1 MSVLNTDNPDFIVW
15 EHEKLC
21 FDILGGIRM
30 EGLDRLRVTLRV
42 RFDQEVIRHNLDLY
56 NDDALTKLVR
66 KCAERFEM
74 SSSYMYPV
82 VGQLVNLL
90 EDYRIKA
97 IQEAKE
103 TTVVKK
109 ELTPEEAKA
118 AKQLLCSKNLLS
130 DINDLIG
137 KGGVIGEV
145 DNRLLMYI
153 IFTSRLMANPLHI
166 ISMGASGTGK
176 SHLQESVAA
185 LLPPE
190 DCMSITDLSPSSFYY
205 FKPNEL
211 SHKLLLIEDLDGAK
225 RVLYPLRELQSKK
238 YITKT
243 FVEKTRQGLRTTS
256 RTVYGP
262 VCVAGCTT
270 QEQIYE
276 DNSNR
281 SFLIYI
287 DDSEDQD
294 QLIMDYQRTI
304 SAGTRGEVAQEQAK
318 VLLQNSQRILE
329 PLKVVNPFASQL
341 VLPKSVFK
349 PRRTNAHYLHFIEA
363 VTFLHQAQR
372 TLHVSKETGE
382 QWIETTIEDI
392 QNANVLMKDILL
404 KKSDKL
410 SPAVRSYFEQLK
422 SYLKRKKRNTF
433 THTDISYGLEM
444 SLTRV
449 KRYHYA
455 LMDNNYLK
463 MKKVKGKKAN
473 QYQVVSYQEYKELQ
487 SHLDNELNKALDN
500 IKKNNRPK
508 RTRKTTP
515 KMDG

>member
-1 MSVLNTDNPDFIVW
+1 MSKSTRTVASQALTTENPDFIVW

-42 RFDQEVIRHNLDLY
+42 RFDQAVIRHNLDLY

-82 VGQLVNLL
+82 IGQLINLL

-109 ELTPEEAKA
+109 VLTPDEVENATV
-118 AKQLLCSKNLLS
+118 LLKSKNLLS
-130 DINDLIG
+130 KISSLIG
-137 KGGVIGEV
+137 QGGVIGEV

-304 SAGTRGEVAQEQAK
+304 SAGTRGEAAQEQAK

-372 TLHVSKETGE
+372 TRQINKETGE
-382 QWIETTIEDI
+382 EWIETTIEDI
-392 QNANVLMKDILL
+392 RNANVLMKDILL
-404 KKSDKL
+404 KKSDRL
-410 SPAVRSYFEQLK
+410 NPATRRYFEQLK
-422 SYLKRKKRNTF
+422 IYLKKAR
-433 THTDISYGLEM
+433 
-444 SLTRV
+444 
-449 KRYHYA
+449 
-455 LMDNNYLK
+455 
-463 MKKVKGKKAN
+463 KVKFTSLDIAFGLSRSLKTIQRYNQVLVDNGYFKTSNKKASRTLI
-473 QYQVVSYQEYKELQ
+473 YQIADKQEYIRLEKGI
-487 SHLDNELNKALDN
+487 SVALDDALKAIEN
-500 IKKNNRPK
+500 RLKK
-508 RTRKTTP
+508 
-515 KMDG
+515 

>member
-1 MSVLNTDNPDFIVW
+1 MKELNTQNPDFIVW

-30 EGLDRLRVTLRV
+30 EGLDRLRITLRV
-42 RFDQEVIRHNLDLY
+42 RFDQMVIRHNLDLY

-74 SSSYMYPV
+74 SSAYLYPV
-82 VGQLVNLL
+82 IGQLVNLL

-109 ELTPEEAKA
+109 ELSEVEKVEALK
-118 AKQLLCSKNLLS
+118 LLNSKNLLS
-130 DINDLIG
+130 DISDLIG
-137 KGGVIGEV
+137 QGGVIGEV
-145 DNRLLMYI
+145 ENRLLMYI

-190 DCMSITDLSPSSFYY
+190 DCMSITDLSPNSFYY

-211 SHKLLLIEDLDGAK
+211 SHKLLLIEDLEGAK
-225 RVLYPLRELQSKK
+225 KVLYPIRELQSKK

-262 VCVAGCTT
+262 VCVGGCTT
-270 QEQIYE
+270 KEQIYE

-287 DDSEDQD
+287 DDSENQD
-294 QLIMDYQRTI
+294 QLIMDYQRVV
-304 SAGTRGEVAQEQAK
+304 SAGQLDDK
-318 VLLQNSQRILE
+318 VRQSATDLLQNSQRLLE

-372 TLHVSKETGE
+372 IKKTNKETGE
-382 QWIETTIEDI
+382 QHIETTIEDI
-392 QNANVLMKDILL
+392 QNANILMKDILL

-410 SPAVRSYFEQLK
+410 SPAIRSYFEQLK
-422 SYLKRKKRNTF
+422 SFLKSKKRVTF
-433 THTDISYGLEM
+433 KNVDIRKGLGI
-444 SLTRV
+444 SHSQQ
-449 KRYHYA
+449 KRYMSA
-455 LMDNNYLK
+455 LVNDFYVQIKSGDQKKGFVYKVTSFEEFTALK
-463 MKKVKGKKAN
+463 SSIAN
-473 QYQVVSYQEYKELQ
+473 
-487 SHLDNELNKALDN
+487 ALDQALED
-500 IKKNNRPK
+500 IKNSMLPK
-508 RTRKTTP
+508 KRSSK
-515 KMDG
+515 K